1 MTRDGVKG
9 LGLELFPEESV
20 ASDTVTAV
28 NVPEGVSAAGLLAAL
43 REEHGIVLGG
53 GQGPVEGKI
62 LRIGHMGRVEPSEI
76 QDVIDAL
83 AAELSSLT

>member
-1 MTRDGVKG
+1 M
-9 LGLELFPEESV
+9 GLELFPEESV

-28 NVPEGVSAAGLLAAL
+28 KVPDGVSCAGLLAAL
-43 REEHGIVLGG
+43 REEHDIVLGG

-83 AAELSSLT
+83 GAVLPTLTAGG